1 MRRTA
6 VGSDTESALL
16 DRLRA
21 GEEEAFDAIYAQFN
35 PRLFNF
41 LARLTGRRDV
51 AEELL
56 EETWLRLVRHR
67 ARFEPDVQIGPWLF
81 AVARNLSVSYFRT
94 RTVESRVIGSLS
106 LWPER
111 RAETPFDMTALNEFE
126 RRVEAGLAAL
136 PPLLR
141 EALLLTAVEGLSPS
155 EAAAICDVTPEAMR
169 QRVRRARTALA
180 GQLGDIASEWR
191 LRTGA

>member
-1 MRRTA
+1 MRRTV
-6 VGSDTESALL
+6 VGRDIESALL

-21 GEEEAFDAIYAQFN
+21 GEEEAFDAIYAEFN

-111 RAETPFDMTALNEFE
+111 RSDTPFDTTARNEFE
-126 RRVEAGLAAL
+126 RRLEAGLAAL

-141 EALLLTAVEGLSPS
+141 EALLLTAVEGLAPS